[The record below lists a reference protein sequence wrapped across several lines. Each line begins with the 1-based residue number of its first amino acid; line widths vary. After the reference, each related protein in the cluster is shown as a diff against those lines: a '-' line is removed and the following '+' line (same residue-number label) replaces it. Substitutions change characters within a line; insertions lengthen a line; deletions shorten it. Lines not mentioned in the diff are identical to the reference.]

1 MKNEYKLIIFDM
13 DGVLVDIN
21 SSWYYVHKK
30 FGVDSSTN
38 FNNYLKREIDYTEF
52 MRRDIRLWGKCHI
65 TDIQNILNNVPLM
78 KGSKEVTQELKN
90 KGYKLAIIS
99 AGIFSLAE
107 RVSNELNFDYVFA
120 NQLCTDKNNFLT
132 GEGIVMVD
140 LLSKDATFNK
150 LIEIVNVTAD
160 QCVSIGDSQFDIP
173 IFNLVGLSIA
183 FNTSDEMT
191 KQAADKSVEAKDL
204 RTILPLLD

>member
-1 MKNEYKLIIFDM
+1 MKDDYSLVVFDM

-38 FNNYLKREIDYTEF
+38 FNNYLNREIDYTEF

-65 TDIQNILNNVPLM
+65 TDIQNILNNIPLM
-78 KGSKEVTQELKN
+78 KGSKEMAQELKN

-107 RVSNELNFDYVFA
+107 RVNNELNFDYVFA
-120 NQLCTDKNNFLT
+120 NQLCTDENEFLT
-132 GEGIVMVD
+132 GEGIAMVN
-140 LLSKDATFNK
+140 LMSKDATFKK
-150 LIEIVNVTAD
+150 LIEVANVTAD
-160 QCVSIGDSQFDIP
+160 QCVSIGDSRFDIP
-173 IFNLVGLSIA
+173 IFKLVGLSIA
-183 FNTSDEMT
+183 FNTSDEIT

-204 RTILPLLD
+204 RAILPLLD